1 MGSVN
6 MLPKIQKNMKLLSL
20 IFLSFISICCN
31 AKGIKCIYVTQHVIP
46 EKIYMLENKFVREK
60 VIADLKEDKKFYSLT
75 CANGKYLFERLP
87 GGVDKVPLSPEQTS
101 VFINFTDSSKIVQ
114 QQYAGQYYILNTKA
128 ENYSWNITN
137 ETKRMSGWHCIKAEL
152 KNDPKIIAWFT
163 LDIPLSYGPWG
174 YYGLPGLIVQMQT
187 PVYILHLNEVTSTDG
202 IELNPPS
209 TGEAISQKDFDK
221 LVGKSDKERFKSAD
235 KVTYH

>member
-1 MGSVN
+1 
-6 MLPKIQKNMKLLSL
+6 MLNSIIGVFFQWLNLPSKL
-20 IFLSFISICCN
+20 
-31 AKGIKCIYVTQHVIP
+31 IYVS
-46 EKIYMLENKFVREK
+46 FC
-60 VIADLKEDKKFYSLT
+60 S
-75 CANGKYLFERLP
+75 C
-87 GGVDKVPLSPEQTS
+87 PLSYLQIKT
-101 VFINFTDSSKIVQ
+101 V
-114 QQYAGQYYILNTKA
+114 L
-128 ENYSWNITN
+128 
-137 ETKRMSGWHCIKAEL
+137 SGWHCIKAEL